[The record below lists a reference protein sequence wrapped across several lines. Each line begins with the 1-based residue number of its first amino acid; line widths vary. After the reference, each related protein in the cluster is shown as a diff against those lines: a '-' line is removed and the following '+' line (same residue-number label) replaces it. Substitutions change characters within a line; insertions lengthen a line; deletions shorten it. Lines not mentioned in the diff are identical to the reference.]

1 MWTGH
6 LWSTP
11 TFKCPF
17 TSIELILCFFYR
29 HSYKLWG
36 ACCCLVL
43 FPTSR
48 IPLNEAIWI
57 LSRSGSW
64 HPALRLHFFSFPRTE
79 WCWTKELISDL
90 FHYNSS
96 LLRHS
101 TCLLALRDLTKCT
114 PMNWLLGLP
123 YSRSIGCQNLT
134 AFTSCHCIFSFS
146 SLQMYL
152 FTTAWSSSDWISEWG
167 YDSSQTE
174 WRPIMQWPVH
184 SFPWKY
190 FWYYLV
196 SIL

>member
-1 MWTGH
+1 MLLPG
-6 LWSTP
+6 P
-11 TFKCPF
+11 T
-17 TSIELILCFFYR
+17 
-29 HSYKLWG
+29 
-36 ACCCLVL
+36 

-64 HPALRLHFFSFPRTE
+64 HPALRLHFFSFPWTE

-96 LLRHS
+96 LLCHS
-101 TCLLALRDLTKCT
+101 TCLLALQDLTKCT

-123 YSRSIGCQNLT
+123 YSRSLGCQNFT
-134 AFTSCHCIFSFS
+134 AFTDTVATVSSPFLLSSF
-146 SLQMYL
+146 QMYL
-152 FTTAWSSSDWISEWG
+152 FMTAWSSCDWISEWG

-174 WRPIMQWPVH
+174 WRPIMPRPLH
-184 SFPWKY
+184 SFPWQY